1 MQLPCSRLAWA
12 CAFKIHAVST
22 HDLLPADRFDLQVVP
37 GSHLPSLT
45 PKTKRGLAS
54 PAGEEPAQELAASA
68 CQSSVGCFGFLAQ
81 DDGSDEDDTIKA
93 AVMPDDATEPGS
105 PTQAGLGSP
114 RGSSRSIQSASSQ
127 PFDSSRRLREASSI
141 EPRDPGVHL
150 QEASSSIPEDSSVST
165 AWQHSCSL
173 PSTIDGTVSQD
184 GAPQLTNQ
192 GKAEAITE
200 IPVSQKKQIFQRQ
213 EAEQGIKP
221 PSPPKSKKKLFKWT
235 SSPFKQSM
243 QLFRSSIPSATA
255 VAA

>member
-1 MQLPCSRLAWA
+1 MTSC
-12 CAFKIHAVST
+12 K
-22 HDLLPADRFDLQVVP
+22 LQVVP

-93 AVMPDDATEPGS
+93 SVMPDDVTEPGS
-105 PTQAGLGSP
+105 PTQDGLGSP
-114 RGSSRSIQSASSQ
+114 RSSSQSLQASSQ
-127 PFDSSRRLREASSI
+127 PFESSRRLREASSI
-141 EPRDPGVHL
+141 EPRDSRSPL
-150 QEASSSIPEDSSVST
+150 EDASSSIPEDSSVST
-165 AWQHSCSL
+165 GWHHSSSL
-173 PSTIDGTVSQD
+173 PSTTDS
-184 GAPQLTNQ
+184 AFRAAAEPQLNNR

-200 IPVSQKKQIFQRQ
+200 VPPSQKEHILQDQ
-213 EAEQGIKP
+213 EAKQGIKA
-221 PSPPKSKKKLFKWT
+221 PSPPKSKKLFRWP

-243 QLFRSSIPSATA
+243 RLFRSSMPGATA